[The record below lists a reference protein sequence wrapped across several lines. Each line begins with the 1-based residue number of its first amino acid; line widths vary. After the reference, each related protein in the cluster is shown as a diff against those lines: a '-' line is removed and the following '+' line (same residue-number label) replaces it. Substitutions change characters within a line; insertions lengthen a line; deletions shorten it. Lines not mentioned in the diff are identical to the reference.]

1 VRLWRPQSND
11 PAGVAEPHPER
22 VEDPPSPPSLPY
34 LLVAN
39 HAEVQ
44 ELAEVVLNP
53 GREDLVVVLSSRAK
67 EQWPPLDV
75 DDVRAIVGPGARIYI
90 LPTGGLSLDLN
101 ERLPGRLTPYN
112 GSVGTWLP
120 GFGPE
125 SDLREHPIV
134 FDPTGEYGLRALR
147 QLAYG
152 LRDALLVRG
161 VEGQADPW
169 LAYRSLQLVRVKDE
183 ADLKIHSLQEQLTQ
197 ALEERD
203 EAAQRARDESEE
215 AVKRARKER
224 DEALNGER
232 EAARRLRVAERDG
245 GAPEVST
252 QDPEGALMELILQR
266 WLESLSLEERTE
278 HPLGPY
284 VLGHDF
290 VRSAEGLTNLVR
302 DRLAYVCA
310 MIVCNRVEDLAAL
323 AQSPLPQNSH
333 AHHDHA
339 SPNGNQ
345 SAWQCSLTRQDSQ
358 TPPALRYLQLAD
370 GTVEFT
376 GMGSYKT
383 PTPPRR

>member
-11 PAGVAEPHPER
+11 PAGVAEPHSKR
-22 VEDPPSPPSLPY
+22 VEGPASLPY
-34 LLVAN
+34 LLVQN

-53 GREDLVVVLSSRAK
+53 GREELVVVLSSRAK

-112 GSVGTWLP
+112 GSAGAWLP

-125 SDLREHPIV
+125 SDPREHPIV

-169 LAYRSLQLVRVKDE
+169 LAYRSLHLVRVKDE
-183 ADLKIHSLQEQLTQ
+183 ADLKIHGLQEQLTQ

-203 EAAQRARDESEE
+203 EAAQRALDESEE

-245 GAPEVST
+245 GAEVSA

-266 WLESLSLEERTE
+266 WLETLSLEERNE
-278 HPLGPY
+278 HPLCPY

-290 VRSAEGLTNLVR
+290 VRSAEGLSNLVR

-310 MIVCNRVEDLAAL
+310 MIVCKRVESLAAL
-323 AQSPLPQNSH
+323 ALSPLPTNPH
-333 AHHDHA
+333 AHQGNA

-358 TPPALRYLQLAD
+358 TPPAVRYLQLPD
-370 GTVEFT
+370 GTIKFT